1 MWKILRELIAQP
13 LLCTQGKMIEKLDAE
28 SGGVWG
34 QLTRSSGEVS
44 LVPRVGSLPTVAHS
58 TFLFLFWQMKLIPGH
73 KNA

>member
-1 MWKILRELIAQP
+1 
-13 LLCTQGKMIEKLDAE
+13 MIEKLDAE